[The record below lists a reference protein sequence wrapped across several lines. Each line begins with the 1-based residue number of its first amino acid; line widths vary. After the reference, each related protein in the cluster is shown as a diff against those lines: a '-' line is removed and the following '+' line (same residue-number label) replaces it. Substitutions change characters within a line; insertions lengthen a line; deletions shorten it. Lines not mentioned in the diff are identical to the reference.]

1 MNEKILS
8 LALGYYKSMSEK
20 NIPELKQYLHPNV
33 QVISPLATV
42 TGIQSVLEASKG
54 FVQIFKSL
62 TIKSQFISNN
72 QIMLV
77 MDLDCPEPIG
87 FFRSAVMMT
96 FLDNLIIRNE
106 LFYDT
111 RPLEKYKEKIF
122 SREI

>member
-1 MNEKILS
+1 MSEKILDS
-8 LALGYYKSMSEK
+8 ALAYYKSMSEK
-20 NIPELKQYLHPNV
+20 NIPELEQYLHPDV

-42 TGIQSVLEASKG
+42 TGIPSVLEASKG

-62 TIKSQFISNN
+62 TVQAQFSSNN
-72 QIMLV
+72 QVMLLL
-77 MDLDCPEPIG
+77 DLDCLESIG

-96 FLDNLIIRNE
+96 FSDNLIIRNE

-111 RPLEKYKEKIF
+111 RPLEKYKENIF